1 MSPVETMSLVKYFSI
16 LEIALFFFGL
26 VVVAMVIVI
35 NSVIGG
41 FSRVDLVWLAA
52 STFRLQVSDYSQ
64 LSDYNCTEWFVKNEA
79 ADAPITFEDIV
90 IVMIYWGTVTDKT
103 PNMIWNS
110 LRGSLIISTW
120 GCTFLRPQED

>member
-1 MSPVETMSLVKYFSI
+1 
-16 LEIALFFFGL
+16 
-26 VVVAMVIVI
+26 MVIVI

-79 ADAPITFEDIV
+79 ADAPITFEEIV

-103 PNMIWNS
+103 PNIMK
-110 LRGSLIISTW
+110 
-120 GCTFLRPQED
+120 